1 MDVKSSKVKG
11 WLKVPYMITVIR
23 FILTLLIIIL
33 ITPQTNTENILLR
46 AFNDSNM
53 FINYREAKSF
63 LQWLTWVSV
72 GLYLFITYLAI
83 YWDISEPS

>member
-1 MDVKSSKVKG
+1 
-11 WLKVPYMITVIR
+11 MITVIR

-83 YWDISEPS
+83 Y